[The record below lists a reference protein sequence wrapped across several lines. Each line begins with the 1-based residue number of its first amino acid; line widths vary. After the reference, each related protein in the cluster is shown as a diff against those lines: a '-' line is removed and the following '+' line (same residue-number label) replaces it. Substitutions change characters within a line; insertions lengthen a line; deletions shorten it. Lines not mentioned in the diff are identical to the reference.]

1 MDIQEYFHQKKEF
14 YYILLQFLE
23 KSENSRNQMEPLT
36 DFINNNILQDKN
48 EFDLFLYLLLG
59 ICNHN
64 HNFASFFNQVKRIL
78 LYYKKHITQTYS
90 STEIFNIFSSNKQI
104 LLFLFENDIIPADEA
119 IANEIIRNGAKFCH
133 FFWPEIKKFLC
144 KEKVQQFS
152 EFDSNFDEKRR
163 IGENDSYLCTL
174 IRNDSIKEFVL
185 YVNETNTSLSKK
197 IEPSP
202 FETNSFLIENTPTLI
217 EYAAFFGSIK
227 SFFVA
232 LCDPFKKFQIDS
244 FS

>member
-90 STEIFNIFSSNKQI
+90 STEIFNIF
-104 LLFLFENDIIPADEA
+104 LHLT
-119 IANEIIRNGAKFCH
+119 FC
-133 FFWPEIKKFLC
+133 
-144 KEKVQQFS
+144 Q
-152 EFDSNFDEKRR
+152 
-163 IGENDSYLCTL
+163 
-174 IRNDSIKEFVL
+174 
-185 YVNETNTSLSKK
+185 LS
-197 IEPSP
+197 
-202 FETNSFLIENTPTLI
+202 
-217 EYAAFFGSIK
+217 
-227 SFFVA
+227 
-232 LCDPFKKFQIDS
+232 
-244 FS
+244 